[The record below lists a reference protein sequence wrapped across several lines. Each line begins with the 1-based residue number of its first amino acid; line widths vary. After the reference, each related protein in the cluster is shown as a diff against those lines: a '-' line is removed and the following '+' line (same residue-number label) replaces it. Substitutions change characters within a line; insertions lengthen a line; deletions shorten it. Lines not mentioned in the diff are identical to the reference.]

1 MQLQPYFLPASF
13 LVGFLAGY
21 ITRKNWF
28 LFRRLFS
35 GKNSTNNAANKQAAN
50 EKAALK
56 KKTDNE
62 SSADKGKIEPS
73 EKPVNRAIKLKFHNC

>member
-13 LVGFLAGY
+13 IVGFLAGY

-35 GKNSTNNAANKQAAN
+35 GKNSTNNAANKQAN

-73 EKPVNRAIKLKFHNC
+73 EKPVNRAKLNFHDSRV